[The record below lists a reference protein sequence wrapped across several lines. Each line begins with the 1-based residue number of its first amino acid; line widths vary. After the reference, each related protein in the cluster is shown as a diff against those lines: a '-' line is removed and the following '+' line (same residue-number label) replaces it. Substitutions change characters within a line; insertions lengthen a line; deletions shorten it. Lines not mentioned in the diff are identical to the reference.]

1 MFVDEYES
9 VEWCIMG
16 LVDVLLSY
24 NYDFMSR
31 EVWGITEG
39 IFWAR
44 TVWREELLSRM
55 KGWVWNMWY
64 CMLVSCV
71 KCRWMWDWYERY
83 CMCGIYVSLWV

>member
-31 EVWGITEG
+31 EV
-39 IFWAR
+39 
-44 TVWREELLSRM
+44 
-55 KGWVWNMWY
+55 
-64 CMLVSCV
+64 
-71 KCRWMWDWYERY
+71 
-83 CMCGIYVSLWV
+83 